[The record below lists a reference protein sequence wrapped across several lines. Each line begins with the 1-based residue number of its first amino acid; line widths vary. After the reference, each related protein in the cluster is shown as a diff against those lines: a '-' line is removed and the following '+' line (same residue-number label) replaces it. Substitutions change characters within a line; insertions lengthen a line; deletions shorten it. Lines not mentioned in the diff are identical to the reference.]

1 MSDLLSRIEAGE
13 PVEAQ
18 EVFDF
23 AVSKVIEQGR
33 PATIG
38 SLCAYRADM
47 DRKCAFGHLIP
58 DSLYKYSFEDVTAD
72 GILNK
77 SARNPQYSPTL
88 AASLERHYSLITDI
102 QEAHDDASR
111 FERDGGSKFVDNFR
125 HRAEA
130 VAKSYGLTFNF

>member
-1 MSDLLSRIEAGE
+1 MTDLLSRIEAGE

-33 PATIG
+33 PATVG
-38 SLCAYRADM
+38 SICAYRADM

-58 DSLYKYSFEDVTAD
+58 DSLYE
-72 GILNK
+72 
-77 SARNPQYSPTL
+77 
-88 AASLERHYSLITDI
+88 
-102 QEAHDDASR
+102 SR
-111 FERDGGSKFVDNFR
+111 FEGGSVYSILNTNGALKYSSELSASLGRHLDLLADLQSAHDRNATRNAKDFVTNFR

-130 VAKSYGLTFNF
+130 VAKRYGLTFNF